1 MKKNNFFQ
9 KVQNSILLSSLLIL
23 CGCGQV
29 DLLSNIPEKEANEIL
44 SIMQQYKIPVQ
55 KKSGLEQT
63 WTIVLKDS
71 DNFSKAVKILDAK
84 GYPRSQYTT
93 MGDVFQKSGLVSSP
107 LEERARFMYALSES
121 IAETLNNIPGV
132 LSSRV
137 HLVLPENDPYSDND
151 IESSAAIFLTYK
163 AGENLDESVR
173 EIKYLVAN
181 SIQGLSYD
189 RVSIALFPVIFD
201 EAQIMADSE
210 DTVSVFGF
218 RVSSSFAPKLLL
230 LLIVIGLVVVVAI
243 AAAVYLF
250 VFAKKG
256 RKPESEKGEGEP
268 VVVQQDENKEESL
281 DEEPTDEK
289 SESEDVEE

>member
-1 MKKNNFFQ
+1 
-9 KVQNSILLSSLLIL
+9 
-23 CGCGQV
+23 
-29 DLLSNIPEKEANEIL
+29 
-44 SIMQQYKIPVQ
+44 
-55 KKSGLEQT
+55 
-63 WTIVLKDS
+63 
-71 DNFSKAVKILDAK
+71 
-84 GYPRSQYTT
+84 